1 MAGIWWRLLAAFSL
15 ILVAAI
21 LLRGQ
26 DAAADRATPAA
37 TLAPEPYPLAIAPAQ
52 PPAPMGRTTR
62 HLVARGT
69 IALPQVILPQIVSP
83 QIIRAAGIIFA
94 GRVTFVGRAAGRFEE
109 ASASSFEQ
117 GASST
122 TVTFQVEDAIR
133 GSSTGQRLTI
143 HEWSG
148 LWNRGERYRVG
159 ERVLLFLYPP
169 SRLGLTSP
177 VAGLTGRFA
186 INPQGEIVM
195 NAQNAAGL
203 VTNPSLGEKLAE
215 KSSKKMLSGN
225 STIPYADFFQA
236 VRRAGSEK

>member
-26 DAAADRATPAA
+26 DAAVDRSAPVPI
-37 TLAPEPYPLAIAPAQ
+37 LAPELYPPAVAPVQ
-52 PPAPMGRTTR
+52 PPAPIGRPTR
-62 HLVARGT
+62 YPVAPGT
-69 IALPQVILPQIVSP
+69 LALPQVILPQIVLP

-94 GRVTFVGRAAGRFEE
+94 GRVIFVGRAAERLEE
-109 ASASSFEQ
+109 TAASSFDQ

-133 GSSTGQRLTI
+133 GSSTGQSLTI

-203 VTNPSLGEKLAE
+203 AANPSLAEKLTE
-215 KSSKKMLSGN
+215 EMSTGN
-225 STIPYADFFQA
+225 NSVPYADFLQA
-236 VRRAGSEK
+236 VRQARSEK

>member
-26 DAAADRATPAA
+26 DAAADRSAPTP
-37 TLAPEPYPLAIAPAQ
+37 TLAPEPYPPAIEPAQ
-52 PPAPMGRTTR
+52 PPAPIVRPTSYP
-62 HLVARGT
+62 VARGT
-69 IALPQVILPQIVSP
+69 LALPQVILPQIV
-83 QIIRAAGIIFA
+83 RAAGIIFA
-94 GRVTFVGRAAGRFEE
+94 GRVIFVGRAAGRFEE
-109 ASASSFEQ
+109 TAASSFGQ

-133 GSSTGQRLTI
+133 GSSTGQNLTI

-159 ERVLLFLYPP
+159 ERVLLFLYSP

-195 NAQNAAGL
+195 NAQNAASL
-203 VTNPSLGEKLAE
+203 TANPLLSEKLSE
-215 KSSKKMLSGN
+215 KSGEKMLSGN
-225 STIPYADFFQA
+225 STVPYADFLQA
-236 VRRAGSEK
+236 VRRAGREK

>member
-26 DAAADRATPAA
+26 DAAADRSAPAP
-37 TLAPEPYPLAIAPAQ
+37 TLAPEPYPPATAPAQ
-52 PPAPMGRTTR
+52 SPAPVGRLTR
-62 HLVARGT
+62 YPVARGT
-69 IALPQVILPQIVSP
+69 LALPQVILPQIVSP

-94 GRVTFVGRAAGRFEE
+94 GRVIFVGRAAGRFEE
-109 ASASSFEQ
+109 TAASSFGQ
-117 GASST
+117 SASST

-133 GSSTGQRLTI
+133 GSSTGQNLTI

-148 LWNRGERYRVG
+148 LWTRGERYRVG

-186 INPQGEIVM
+186 INSQGEIVV

-203 VTNPSLGEKLAE
+203 AADPSSSEEPSAKLSE
-215 KSSKKMLSGN
+215 KMLTGS
-225 STIPYADFFQA
+225 STVPYADFLQA